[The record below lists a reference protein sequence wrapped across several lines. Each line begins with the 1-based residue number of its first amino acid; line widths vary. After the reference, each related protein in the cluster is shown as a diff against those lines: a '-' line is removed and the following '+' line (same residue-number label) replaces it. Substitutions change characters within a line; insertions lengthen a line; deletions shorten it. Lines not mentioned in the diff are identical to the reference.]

1 MADKGYKLSPKAKRV
16 FRGVLFDVWQWRQK
30 RFDGRKVIFERIT
43 RSDSVQVVA
52 AAGEKIIVQE
62 QLQPTWPRPFITLPG
77 GRADEGGNIL
87 EEAGRELLEETGYV
101 SDDWV
106 LWKTVRPSM
115 TVIFTIYIFV
125 ARNCRKVTRPRLDGG
140 EKIKNQL
147 VSFDKFLMLS
157 ENPRFRE
164 TEVAAEM
171 LRARIS
177 KKNKAKLRKLLFHK

>member
-1 MADKGYKLSPKAKRV
+1 MSKDKRTLPQKAKRV
-16 FRGVLFDVWQWRQK
+16 FKGVLFDIWHWRQK
-30 RFDGRKVIFERIT
+30 IYNGKVETFERVT

-52 AAGEKIIVQE
+52 VAGKKIIVQE
-62 QLQPTWPRPFITLPG
+62 QLQPSWPRSVLTLPG
-77 GRADEGGNIL
+77 GRADEGDDIL
-87 EEAGRELLEETGYV
+87 EEAKRELLEETGYV

-125 ARNCRKVTRPRLDGG
+125 ARNCRKVAKPRLDGG
-140 EKIKNQL
+140 EKITNKL

-164 TEVAAEM
+164 TEVVADM
-171 LRARIS
+171 LRARLD
-177 KKNKAKLRKLLFHK
+177 KRNREKLHKLLFGK

>member
-1 MADKGYKLSPKAKRV
+1 MHNNSKKFPPRAKRV
-16 FRGVLFDVWQWRQK
+16 FKGVLFDVWQWRQK
-30 RFDGRKVIFERIT
+30 MYDGRTEVFERIT

-52 AAGEKIIVQE
+52 AVGDKVVIQQ
-62 QLQPTWPRPFITLPG
+62 QLQPSWPRPVLTLPG
-77 GRADEGGNIL
+77 GRADEGDNIL
-87 EEAGRELLEETGYV
+87 EEAKRELLEETGYV

-125 ARNCRKVTRPRLDGG
+125 ARDCRKVAKPQLDGG
-140 EKIKNQL
+140 EKIKNKL

-164 TEVAAEM
+164 TEVVAEM
-171 LRARIS
+171 LRARLDRRS
-177 KKNKAKLRKLLFHK
+177 KSKLRKLLFRK